1 MPGRYFCGELSVP
14 HIGTS
19 RNPWRRQ
26 LNFRRLKK
34 GKGKREELGNGR
46 FISLKEA
53 GFFSKN
59 SISSGK
65 TRNPILNLLQ
75 VTIFDV
81 LSDMDCFERV

>member
-1 MPGRYFCGELSVP
+1 MEKTIKFQKIKERQREKGR
-14 HIGTS
+14 I
-19 RNPWRRQ
+19 RQ
-26 LNFRRLKK
+26 N
-34 GKGKREELGNGR
+34 NGR
-46 FISLKEA
+46 FISLKED

-81 LSDMDCFERV
+81 LSDMDCFERVWQSCLCIL

>member
-1 MPGRYFCGELSVP
+1 MEKTIKFQKIKERQREKGR
-14 HIGTS
+14 IGQ
-19 RNPWRRQ
+19 N
-26 LNFRRLKK
+26 
-34 GKGKREELGNGR
+34 NGR

-53 GFFSKN
+53 DFFSKN